1 MHHQVKQTKGMSSSA
16 LYAVGGVI
24 VGTTAI
30 CHLFDNTRSGVQK
43 QLRGL
48 NEVQSGVA
56 TVIDGGTNHVL
67 LPPHLSESPDEVR
80 ATSADDSA
88 SSNDEDMSILYE
100 WAYEEPTP
108 NMSNVTWERHLAHYD
123 QYDISANMISTSQ
136 RRRTNLFSPAPDSV
150 GERFRLKLLWRGG
163 YYWQER
169 ASETWWCMGCNGNCN
184 ANAVMKLVSEDICS
198 MKKMQVYIPA
208 QSLISF
214 LLSRNHRLIVKP
226 RLAPMPCLN
235 GSGTREEISTVSP
248 EVTCVYRR

>member
-1 MHHQVKQTKGMSSSA
+1 MHHQVKQIKGMSSSA

-56 TVIDGGTNHVL
+56 TVIDGSTNHVL

-100 WAYEEPTP
+100 WAYEETTP

-136 RRRTNLFSPAPDSV
+136 RRRTNLFSPTPDRVRERV

-163 YYWQER
+163 YLWQER
-169 ASETWWCMGCNGNCN
+169 ASETWWCMGCGNCN
-184 ANAVMKLVSEDICS
+184 VNAVMKLVS
-198 MKKMQVYIPA
+198 
-208 QSLISF
+208 
-214 LLSRNHRLIVKP
+214 
-226 RLAPMPCLN
+226 
-235 GSGTREEISTVSP
+235 
-248 EVTCVYRR
+248 